1 MQNYNVLQPTSL
13 ISRDRQTINNNFESV
28 ASNFSGTF
36 FPTNNLVDNML
47 CYRTDLQKMYQYK
60 QSTQQWVLVYDMS
73 NGNCHVAEATTAQK
87 ATNDANGNNIA
98 NTYMKNANIVNQ
110 IMKVIYPVGS
120 IYITATNTNP
130 GTFLGGTWQQIAS
143 GRTLIGAGGG
153 YNAGSTGGS
162 EKATGTVGGTALTVA
177 QLPAH
182 SHTGS
187 TSSNGDHTHTRG
199 TMNITG
205 FTAGFPYDAEN
216 MFARDTND
224 VNGPSGAFYPRGTS
238 RSGKSD
244 GRNGTSVGFDA
255 SRSWTGS
262 TSTAGAHT
270 HTVSVGNTGSG
281 GTHTHSLSSIDVRQ
295 PYLVVYYWQRI
306 S

>member
-98 NTYMKNANIVNQ
+98 NTYMKNANIVTQ
-110 IMKVIYPVGS
+110 IMNVIYPVGS
-120 IYITATNTNP
+120 IYITAINSNP

-143 GRTLIGAGGG
+143 GKTLIGAGGG
-153 YNAGSTGGS
+153 YNAGATGGS
-162 EKATGTVGGTALTVA
+162 EKVTATVGGTALTVA
-177 QLPAH
+177 QLPSHNHGGYTSEVTHTHTGTANTAGSHTHKCVAASADSGHGTFTDGSTRENTLYTEPAGEHTHTLSIGSNTH
-182 SHTGS
+182 SHT
-187 TSSNGDHTHTRG
+187 
-199 TMNITG
+199 IT
-205 FTAGFPYDAEN
+205 AQ
-216 MFARDTND
+216 
-224 VNGPSGAFYPRGTS
+224 
-238 RSGKSD
+238 
-244 GRNGTSVGFDA
+244 
-255 SRSWTGS
+255 
-262 TSTAGAHT
+262 
-270 HTVSVGNTGSG
+270 GSG
-281 GTHTHSLSSIDVRQ
+281 QTHTHSLSTIDVRQ
-295 PYLVVYYWQRI
+295 PYLVVYYWQRV